1 MNLTPISI
9 RDAKE
14 FVREHHRHNKPPAGA
29 KFAIGVQDNG
39 ELVGVAMVGR
49 PVSASLQDGFTAEVL
64 RVCTLDP
71 CPKNACSMLYGAS
84 WRAWKAMGGTRIIT
98 YTLKKEEGA
107 SVRAAGWVITSELES
122 SSWHRPKSGRPRV
135 EQAVFLEP
143 KFRWENKR

>member
-9 RDAKE
+9 RDAKD

-107 SVRAAGWVITSELES
+107 SVRAAGKIKDE
-122 SSWHRPKSGRPRV
+122 
-135 EQAVFLEP
+135 
-143 KFRWENKR
+143 